1 MMQRRGDLKEP
12 GYKGRLE
19 ISAEQKGKKMEIIM
33 VDNGIGVKEEDMHKI
48 FTPFFT
54 TKLSS
59 KKGTGLGMYV
69 MQRIIEDN
77 HQGKIEFTSNFKKGS
92 QTKIILPVADGQMSG

>member
-1 MMQRRGDLKEP
+1 MMQRRTDFKEP

-19 ISAEQKGKKMEIIM
+19 ISAEKKGKKIEIIFQ
-33 VDNGIGVKEEDMHKI
+33 DNGIGVKEEDYPKI

-77 HQGKIEFTSNFKKGS
+77 HQGKVEFTSQYKKGS
-92 QTKIILPVADGQMSG
+92 QTKITLPVAEEEGKS

>member
-1 MMQRRGDLKEP
+1 MADK
-12 GYKGRLE
+12 
-19 ISAEQKGKKMEIIM
+19 KGKSMLIS
-33 VDNGIGVKEEDMHKI
+33 VLDNGIGVAPEDLNKI

-69 MQRIIEDN
+69 IRQIVEEN
-77 HQGKIEFTSNFKKGS
+77 HKGNVIFKSEHGKGS
-92 QTKIILPVADGQMSG
+92 QLLITLPVAMVSSEVDDSGSMPQNN